1 MDLPMQ
7 ANGGGSP
14 IRSCPALGLVC
25 WKDLPVEEVRTYV
38 GVTPSIGGGG

>member
-14 IRSCPALGLVC
+14 IRSCPA